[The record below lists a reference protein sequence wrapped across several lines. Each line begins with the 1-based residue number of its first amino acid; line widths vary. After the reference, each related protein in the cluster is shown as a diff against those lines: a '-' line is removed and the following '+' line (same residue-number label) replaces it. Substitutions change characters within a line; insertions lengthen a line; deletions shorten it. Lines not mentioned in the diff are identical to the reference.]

1 MGLGSMSCCSTDERK
16 LWSVGHRNV
25 STRCFESLNVDSRII
40 LLIVLQIL
48 RCFCCRNHISAPFH
62 YLKIYLLHICF
73 VDPQLK
79 TKILGLGGYLK
90 YKYIYMIESGSI
102 KQ

>member
-1 MGLGSMSCCSTDERK
+1 
-16 LWSVGHRNV
+16 
-25 STRCFESLNVDSRII
+25 
-40 LLIVLQIL
+40 
-48 RCFCCRNHISAPFH
+48 
-62 YLKIYLLHICF
+62 